1 MGLAPARLRNDR
13 MPGVKFLTPQITYLL
28 TQRETRRNLQALF
41 RFLLLLV
48 TVVVVYSIVFH
59 FLMAREGQDHS
70 WMTGFYWTLT
80 VMSTLG
86 FGDITFTS
94 DVGRAFSMLVLL
106 SGIVLLLIV
115 LPFAFI
121 RFFYAP
127 WLEAQIRLRAPRSV
141 PPGTSGHLVMASWD
155 TVAQGLARKLGGL
168 GIPCFVIEPDTH
180 RAADL
185 HSEGVSVVTGDLD
198 SVATYEAVRAQAALG
213 VFANLSDADNTNLT
227 LTVREHSPSARLVA
241 VAEEEDSID
250 ILELAGATHVLPLK
264 QRLGEHLA
272 GRINAGHARAHRVGR
287 YLDLEIA
294 EFPVHNTPLSGKA
307 IRDTKLRQA
316 LGINIVGVW
325 ERGRLLPADPDHV
338 LTDASV
344 PVVVGTPEQI
354 AELDTLLVIYDVN
367 FNPVLII
374 GGGKVGT
381 AASRALRASGLPVH
395 LVERDASLRERLEGV
410 ADRLFIGDAADREV
424 LRAAGLAEA
433 PSVLLTTNDDS
444 TNIYLTVYCRRLR
457 PDVRIVSRITHER
470 NVEAI
475 HRAGADFVLS
485 YAFLGVESVFSLLR
499 GRELILLGEGLEFLA
514 IAIPR
519 SLAGRTLAEAGVRGR
534 TGLNVV
540 AFEADGALV
549 PGPPPDQLLPSE
561 GKLLAVGTRE
571 QRERFAAEFGS

>member
-1 MGLAPARLRNDR
+1 M
-13 MPGVKFLTPQITYLL
+13 KFLTPQITYLL

-41 RFLLLLV
+41 RYLLFLLA
-48 TVVVVYSIVFH
+48 VVVVYSIAFH
-59 FLMAREGQDHS
+59 YLMAREGQDHS
-70 WMTGFYWTLT
+70 WTTGFYWTLT

-94 DVGRAFSMLVLL
+94 DLGRAFSMLVLL

-127 WLEAQIRLRAPRSV
+127 WLEAQIRLRAPRRV
-141 PPGTSGHLVMASWD
+141 PPGTSGHLVITSWD
-155 TVAQGLARKLGGL
+155 PLAKGLMRKFEPLGV
-168 GIPCFVIEPDTH
+168 PCFVIEPDIH

-185 HSEGVSVVTGDLD
+185 HSEGVSVVAGELD
-198 SVATYEAVRAQAALG
+198 AVATYEAVRAEAALG
-213 VFANLSDADNTNLT
+213 ILANLSDAENTSITLT
-227 LTVREHSPSARLVA
+227 LQEHAPSTALVA
-241 VAEEEDSID
+241 VAEEEDSVD

-264 QRLGEHLA
+264 HRLGEHLA
-272 GRINAGHARAHRVGR
+272 GRVNAGHAQAHRVGR

-294 EFPVHNTPLSGKA
+294 EFPVHNTPLSGRA

-316 LGINIVGVW
+316 LGINVVGIW

-344 PVVVGTPEQI
+344 PVVIGTSEQI

-367 FNPVLII
+367 FNPVVVI

-381 AASRALRASGLPVH
+381 AASRALRAKGLPVH
-395 LVERDASLRERLEGV
+395 LVERDASLRDRLEGV
-410 ADRLFIGDAADREV
+410 ADQLFVGDAADREV
-424 LRAAGLAEA
+424 LRAAGLEEA
-433 PSVLLTTNDDS
+433 PSVLLTTNDDA
-444 TNIYLTVYCRRLR
+444 TNVYLAVYCRRLR
-457 PDVRIVSRITHER
+457 PDIRIVSRITHER

-485 YAFLGVESVFSLLR
+485 YTFLGVESVFSTLR

-514 IAIPR
+514 VAIPR
-519 SLAGRTLAEAGVRGR
+519 SLAGRSLAEAEVRGR

-540 AFEADGALV
+540 ALETDGALV
-549 PGPPPDQLLPSE
+549 PGPPPDHSLPPE

-571 QRERFAAEFGS
+571 QRERFDLAFGA